1 MSLTAGVAGRTARS
15 PRSPFSRIVSTAVAA
30 GLLAGLALTAVQMVQ
45 VTPIILQAEAYED
58 AAPAPAAAVPAAHAH
73 AEATPAHEHAHENE
87 HAHEHAGWKPENGT
101 ERTLYTVLANATM
114 GIAYALLLCAALTV
128 AGARPTLR
136 QGLLWGA
143 ASYVVF
149 FVAPSLGLPPELPG
163 TSAAPLGQRQLWWS
177 LTALSTAGGLAL
189 LAFGRHTA
197 PRYIAGMIL
206 LVAPQLIGA
215 PQPLVHTRTAPAEL
229 VQVFIVAS
237 ALANAAFWLVLG
249 WFTAYFYKKFE

>member
-1 MSLTAGVAGRTARS
+1 LSLTAGMAGRTARS
-15 PRSPFSRIVSTAVAA
+15 PFNRIISTAVAA
-30 GLLAGLALTAVQMVQ
+30 GLLAGLALTGVQMVQ
-45 VTPIILQAEAYED
+45 VTPIILQAEAYES
-58 AAPAPAAAVPAAHAH
+58 AAPAAPAAHAH
-73 AEATPAHEHAHENE
+73 PAETAVHEHEHAPE
-87 HAHEHAGWKPENGT
+87 HKHAGWKPENGV
-101 ERTLYTVLANATM
+101 ERTLFTVLANATM
-114 GIAYALLLCAALTV
+114 GIAYGLLLCAALTV
-128 AGARPTLR
+128 AGARPTWR

-206 LVAPQLIGA
+206 LVAPQLVGA

-237 ALANAAFWLVLG
+237 ALANAAFWLALG
-249 WFTAYFYKKFE
+249 GLTAYFYKKFE

>member
-1 MSLTAGVAGRTARS
+1 LSLTAGMAGRTA
-15 PRSPFSRIVSTAVAA
+15 RSPFSRIVSTAVAA
-30 GLLAGLALTAVQMVQ
+30 GLLAGLLLTGVQMVQ

-58 AAPAPAAAVPAAHAH
+58 TAPAAPPAHVHPAQTA
-73 AEATPAHEHAHENE
+73 AHEHADE
-87 HAHEHAGWKPENGT
+87 HAHEHEHAGWKPENGV
-101 ERTLYTVLANATM
+101 ERTLFTVLANATM
-114 GIAYALLLCAALTV
+114 GIAYGLLLCAALTV
-128 AGARPTLR
+128 AGVRPTWR

-249 WFTAYFYKKFE
+249 GLTAYFYKKFE

>member
-1 MSLTAGVAGRTARS
+1 MAGRTA
-15 PRSPFSRIVSTAVAA
+15 RSPFSRIVSTAVAA

-58 AAPAPAAAVPAAHAH
+58 AAPAAAVPAHVH
-73 AEATPAHEHAHENE
+73 AESTPAHEHAHE
-87 HAHEHAGWKPENGT
+87 HEHAGWKPENGA

-163 TSAAPLGQRQLWWS
+163 TSAAPLGQRQLWWT

>member
-1 MSLTAGVAGRTARS
+1 LSLTAGMAGRTA
-15 PRSPFSRIVSTAVAA
+15 RSPFSRIVSTAVAA
-30 GLLAGLALTAVQMVQ
+30 GLLAGLVLTGVQMVQ

-58 AAPAPAAAVPAAHAH
+58 AAPAAPPAHAH
-73 AEATPAHEHAHENE
+73 PAQTAAHEHAHE
-87 HAHEHAGWKPENGT
+87 HEHAGWKPENGV
-101 ERTLYTVLANATM
+101 ERTLFTVLANATM
-114 GIAYALLLCAALTV
+114 GIAYSLLLCSALTV
-128 AGARPTLR
+128 AGVRPTWR
-136 QGLLWGA
+136 RGLLWGA

-197 PRYIAGMIL
+197 PRYIAGMVL

-237 ALANAAFWLVLG
+237 ALANAAFWLALG
-249 WFTAYFYKKFE
+249 ALTAYFYKKFE

>member
-1 MSLTAGVAGRTARS
+1 MTAGVAGRTA
-15 PRSPFSRIVSTAVAA
+15 RSPFSRIVSTAVAA

-58 AAPAPAAAVPAAHAH
+58 AAPAPAPVAAPAAHTH
-73 AEATPAHEHAHENE
+73 AEATPAHEHAQRHE
-87 HAHEHAGWKPENGT
+87 HAHEHAGWKPENGV
-101 ERTLYTVLANATM
+101 ERTLFTVLANATM
-114 GIAYALLLCAALTV
+114 GIGYGLLLCAALTV
-128 AGARPTLR
+128 AGVRPTWR

-163 TSAAPLGQRQLWWS
+163 TSAAPVGQRQLWWS

-249 WFTAYFYKKFE
+249 GLTAYFYKKFE

>member
-1 MSLTAGVAGRTARS
+1 LSLTAGMAGRTA
-15 PRSPFSRIVSTAVAA
+15 RSPFSRIVSTAVAA
-30 GLLAGLALTAVQMVQ
+30 GLLAGLVLTAVQMVQ

-58 AAPAPAAAVPAAHAH
+58 AAPAAPPAHAH
-73 AEATPAHEHAHENE
+73 PAQTAAHEHAHE
-87 HAHEHAGWKPENGT
+87 HEHAGWKPENGV
-101 ERTLYTVLANATM
+101 ERTLFTVLANATM
-114 GIAYALLLCAALTV
+114 GIAYSLLLCAALTV
-128 AGARPTLR
+128 AGVRPTWR

-197 PRYIAGMIL
+197 PRYIAGMVL

-237 ALANAAFWLVLG
+237 ALANAAFWLALG
-249 WFTAYFYKKFE
+249 ALTAYFYKKFE